1 MAEERKITFSL
12 KSIHEENFVMKEE
25 SPVQELRVY
34 HLMETEIHPLEEKL
48 YVRSGIRYSNEED
61 VVLCECVIGIQ
72 FGLEDFNSVIHID
85 EDSKRINFSS
95 SFIPTFLNMTYGT
108 LRAVL
113 FEKVKD
119 TYLSS
124 YPLPPISMQELE
136 KLNHFR
142 IIR

>member
-12 KSIHEENFVMKEE
+12 QSIHEEKFEMMEK
-25 SPVQELRVY
+25 SPIRELRVY
-34 HLMETEIHPLEEKL
+34 HLMETEIHPQEEMI

-61 VVLCECVIGIQ
+61 VLCECVIGIQ
-72 FGLEDFNSVIHID
+72 FGLEDFNSIIHID

-108 LRAVL
+108 LRGVL

-119 TYLSS
+119 TYLSA

>member
-12 KSIHEENFVMKEE
+12 QSIHEEKFEMKEKA
-25 SPVQELRVY
+25 PIQELRVY
-34 HLMETEIHPLEEKL
+34 HLMETEIHPQEETL

-61 VVLCECVIGIQ
+61 ILCECVIGIQ

-108 LRAVL
+108 LRGVL

-124 YPLPPISMQELE
+124 YPLPPISIPELE

>member
-12 KSIHEENFVMKEE
+12 QSIHEETFEMKVK
-25 SPVQELRVY
+25 SSINELRVH
-34 HLMETEIHPLEEKL
+34 HLMETELHPKEETL
-48 YVRSGIRYSNEED
+48 YVRSGIRYSDEED
-61 VVLCECVIGIQ
+61 VLCECVIGIQ
-72 FGLEDFNSVIHID
+72 FGLEDFNSIIHID

-108 LRAVL
+108 LRGVL

>member
-1 MAEERKITFSL
+1 MAEEIKVTFSL
-12 KSIHEENFVMKEE
+12 QSIHEEKFEMKEK
-25 SPVQELRVY
+25 SSIDELRVY
-34 HLMETEIHPLEEKL
+34 HLMETELHPQEETL
-48 YVRSGIRYSNEED
+48 YVRSGIRYSDEED
-61 VVLCECVIGIQ
+61 VLCECVIGIQ
-72 FGLEDFNSVIHID
+72 FGLEDFNSIIHID

-108 LRAVL
+108 LRGVL

>member
-1 MAEERKITFSL
+1 MAEERKVTFSL
-12 KSIHEENFVMKEE
+12 QSIHEEKFEMMEK
-25 SPVQELRVY
+25 SPIRELRVY
-34 HLMETEIHPLEEKL
+34 HLMETEIHPQKETI

-61 VVLCECVIGIQ
+61 VLCECVIGIQ
-72 FGLEDFNSVIHID
+72 YGLEDFNSIIHID

-108 LRAVL
+108 LRGVL
-113 FEKVKD
+113 FEKVKG

-136 KLNHFR
+136 RLNHFR
-142 IIR
+142 VIR